1 MPRSDS
7 VVIAVFAGAAALL
20 LAATVAWML
29 PMMLW
34 DHLDLLPMVE
44 GLDQGRLAGSGFW
57 DSHGGHM
64 HTAAYAVLLITTFAA
79 DGQPWLD
86 GVTSWSLL
94 VLAAAAVLAV
104 AMRTVPAD
112 PGRPFWLL
120 AMVLLALFPGHLAN
134 LQWGW
139 QVAVFLCLAGT
150 VLAIVQLALAR
161 PGWRSDLLALAG
173 ASLALLSFATALALF
188 PTALVLILTR
198 PGLPWSARLTRTIP
212 WLVLA
217 GLALL
222 AHLLAAGSGAGGD
235 RQPLQLAGY
244 ALNFLGGGIARFAT
258 DLAPWLATAS
268 LAMVIAVL
276 WRQPLRVPMRPWLG
290 LVLFGLFASM
300 VVALGRAAP
309 FGTDHAF
316 VTRYVSFSSIY
327 WLGWIGVMATSAPA
341 SAASA
346 GNRFRRVQAM
356 AALVVV
362 LAALANA
369 GHLARKAARLSG
381 HGHAIAAEIRATWP
395 VVREDL
401 LRDIYFD
408 QPDLAWQRL
417 RILHRY
423 RWPPFAADSPDACS
437 GPGCRP

>member
-1 MPRSDS
+1 VTRSDTL
-7 VVIAVFAGAAALL
+7 VIAAFAGAAGLL

-44 GLDQGRLAGSGFW
+44 GLDRGGLGGSGFW
-57 DSHGGHM
+57 ASHGGHV
-64 HTAAYAVLLITTFAA
+64 HTAAYALLLATTLAA

-86 GVTSWSLL
+86 GVVSWSLL
-94 VLAAAAVLAV
+94 VLTAAAVLAV
-104 AMRTVPAD
+104 AMRTVPAN
-112 PGRPFWLL
+112 PERTFWLL

-139 QVAVFLCLAGT
+139 QVAVFLCLAGSAQ
-150 VLAIVQLALAR
+150 AIVQLALPR

-173 ASLALLSFATALALF
+173 ASLALASFAAALALV

-198 PGLPWSARLTRTIP
+198 PTLAWPARIARTLPWLA
-212 WLVLA
+212 LA

-222 AHLLAAGSGAGGD
+222 PHLHGAGSGAGAD
-235 RQPLQLAGY
+235 YQPLQLAGY
-244 ALNFLGGGIARFAT
+244 ALNFLGSGIARFAT
-258 DLAPWLATAS
+258 DLAPWLAAAS
-268 LAMVIAVL
+268 LAMVIGLL
-276 WRQPLRVPMRPWLG
+276 WRAPLSWPMRPWLG
-290 LVLFGLFASM
+290 LLLFGLFTSV

-316 VTRYVSFSSIY
+316 VTRYVSFSSLY
-327 WLGWIGVMATSAPA
+327 WLGWTGLMATGAPA
-341 SAASA
+341 AWTPR
-346 GNRFRRVQAM
+346 GLQRVQVC

-362 LAALANA
+362 LALANA

-381 HGHAIAAEIRATWP
+381 QGHAIAAEIRATWP
-395 VVREDL
+395 AVREDL

-408 QPDLAWQRL
+408 QPDRARQRL
-417 RILHRY
+417 AVLHRY
-423 RWPPFAADSPDACS
+423 RWPPFAGDPPD
-437 GPGCRP
+437 R